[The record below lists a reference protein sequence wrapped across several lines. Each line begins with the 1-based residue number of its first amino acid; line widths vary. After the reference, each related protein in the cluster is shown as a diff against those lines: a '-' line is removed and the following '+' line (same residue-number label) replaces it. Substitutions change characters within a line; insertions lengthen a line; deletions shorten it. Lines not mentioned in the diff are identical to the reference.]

1 MAPPVK
7 IGQIRLNKRVS
18 ARTLTRR
25 IRTPYSPQG
34 QSSTAHKDDSMLQ
47 LQVKPAYSMP
57 EFVRDFGVSR
67 SAVYQEIKAGRL
79 RVFKIGTATRIAGE
93 DAMAWRELYHTGKA
107 A

>member
-1 MAPPVK
+1 MAPPVPK
-7 IGQIRLNKRVS
+7 IRLNKRVS

-25 IRTPYSPQG
+25 IRTPYSPQV
-34 QSSTAHKDDSMLQ
+34 QSSTVHEDDSMLQ
-47 LQVKPAYSMP
+47 LQIKPVYSMP

-93 DAMAWRELYHTGKA
+93 DAMAWRALYHSVKA

>member
-1 MAPPVK
+1 
-7 IGQIRLNKRVS
+7 
-18 ARTLTRR
+18 
-25 IRTPYSPQG
+25 
-34 QSSTAHKDDSMLQ
+34 
-47 LQVKPAYSMP
+47 MP

-93 DAMAWRELYHTGKA
+93 DAMAWRELYPTGKA

>member
-1 MAPPVK
+1 
-7 IGQIRLNKRVS
+7 
-18 ARTLTRR
+18 
-25 IRTPYSPQG
+25 
-34 QSSTAHKDDSMLQ
+34 MLQ
-47 LQVKPAYSMP
+47 LQVKPVYSMP

-93 DAMAWRELYHTGKA
+93 DAMAWRALYHTVKA